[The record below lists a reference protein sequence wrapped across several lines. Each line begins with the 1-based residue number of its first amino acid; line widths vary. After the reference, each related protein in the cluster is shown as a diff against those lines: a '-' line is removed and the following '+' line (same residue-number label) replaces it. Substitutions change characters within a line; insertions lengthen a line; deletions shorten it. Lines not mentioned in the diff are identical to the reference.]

1 MELDIYR
8 GGSVNVTVEIDER
21 TRLLQ
26 RLLGE
31 DIIRAVFPSHDI
43 VDIAIGDYV
52 IHDSRNYYVNNLP
65 AIVKNSST
73 NFEYNVI
80 FEGIYYNL
88 GKTQFIFTVVDK
100 SGTATTTT
108 TDHLI
113 DSGANF
119 VAGDVGKQVKNT
131 TDNTYALITA
141 RNSPTDV
148 TLDTD
153 IMENTETYE
162 IYDYTNAEGEFD
174 LMTDLDGA
182 IDLLIANMNRID
194 SGWSR
199 GTTDQSDTETKLIH
213 FNSETCMSVL
223 QRLTTEFAGEYYFAT
238 QAINF
243 TDTVGGASSLPT
255 VSYYS
260 GLRGITRQAVD
271 SKNIIT
277 RLIAFGSERNLG
289 NDYRDFAR
297 RLKFKTGA
305 GSVPY
310 LESNVTLYG
319 TIEHTKIFDDVYP
332 HRVNTITSVA
342 TMNTYT
348 TLEATGID
356 FNINNYLL
364 GGISPKLRFSTGDLA
379 GYEFEVA
386 GYVSTTDTLTIIPYQ
401 DEYTD
406 ILPSATLHQRLGDLF
421 VLTDITM
428 PTSYITT
435 AESLLQTKAQAYL
448 NANSS
453 PRVNYA
459 ITPDWRYLKE
469 NDYDIDVGDSITI
482 TDSDLNITVATR
494 VVELSKSLSKP
505 FKYSLRLADSIEPQ
519 MMRRLYDDADDVKRK
534 ENISRTGSI
543 DLRRKNWKRSTDEI
557 TARRIQTDSGLPG
570 HYKRQLLN
578 RDDNTYRMYDDEN
591 NNVLLIDDNIENLVS
606 PGIKIENSSA
616 GGIIYIKRDASNISY
631 LRDFRLF
638 VASNITSPPSAVISG
653 LMNATSSEAVIKA
666 TIGVA
671 HTGKLY
677 SGLLGAVEKY
687 YVDEAGNAYFAG
699 YITLEFGDLV
709 SEQNPA
715 AIDAIR
721 LKATGDDVD
730 VVLGD
735 TTGFFTVWN
744 AADDTAVFYVN
755 NIGDADIVGDFTTIG
770 TGIFG
775 DLVVDTDTLV
785 VDKTNKRVGVRR
797 GLPDS
802 ALHIKASTSGGHV
815 GDNYAGQLIIQSPT
829 DNVNTNVVIT
839 GYKSNAGGDPDIQL
853 WYLGSSAGAN
863 ENIILLNRRNAIL
876 ALGTNNTTRVTIL
889 GNGDVGVGAVPTLL
903 FSANEKAG
911 MTPIGGFAIKLTN
924 ETGANTIA
932 GQLVRAD
939 DAVNDAVDL
948 TGANELECIGVFL
961 ESGIADG
968 SEAWVV
974 VSGIADVAM
983 EDNVAAI
990 RGYWVRAS
998 VDEPGYADVT
1008 NATAPQPINQTHF
1021 TEIGNCIETV
1031 TAGGGGTHILA
1042 RCVLHFN

>member
-100 SGTATTTT
+100 FGSATTTT

-113 DSGANF
+113 DGGASF
-119 VAGDVGKQVKNT
+119 VADDVGKQVKNT
-131 TDNTYALITA
+131 TDNTYALITV
-141 RNSPTDV
+141 RNSGTDV

-223 QRLTTEFAGEYYFAT
+223 QRLTTEFSGEYYFAT

-271 SKNIIT
+271 SRNIIT

-289 NDYRDFAR
+289 NDYRNFAR

-356 FNINNYLL
+356 FNINNYQLD
-364 GGISPKLRFSTGDLA
+364 GISPKLRFSTGDLA
-379 GYEFEVA
+379 GYEFEMIA
-386 GYVSTTDTLTIIPYQ
+386 YQSTNHTITIIPYQ

-406 ILPSATLHQRLGDLF
+406 VLPSATLHQKLGDLF
-421 VLTDITM
+421 VITDITM

-435 AESLLQTKAQAYL
+435 AETLLQTKAQAYL
-448 NANSS
+448 DANSS

-505 FKYSLRLADSIEPQ
+505 FKYTLRLADSIEPQ
-519 MMRRLYDDADDVKRK
+519 MMRRLYDEGEDVKRK
-534 ENISRTGSI
+534 EDISQVGSV
-543 DLRRKNWKRSTDEI
+543 DLRRKNWKRTTDEI
-557 TARRIQTDSGLPG
+557 TARRIQTDSGLPE
-570 HYKRQLLN
+570 HYKRQVLN
-578 RDDNTYRMYDDEN
+578 RDDNTHRMYNSVNRNVYTLDDD
-591 NNVLLIDDNIENLVS
+591 VFGSS
-606 PGIKIENSSA
+606 PGILLSEPSYGGVIRNYKDATNVSILRSWLLYIISDTGAPLFDGLSLETMAVPNYGIYSA
-616 GGIIYIKRDASNISY
+616 TMA
-631 LRDFRLF
+631 
-638 VASNITSPPSAVISG
+638 
-653 LMNATSSEAVIKA
+653 
-666 TIGVA
+666 
-671 HTGKLY
+671 TGKTGNLY
-677 SGLLGAVEKY
+677 VGILSNTKVY

-699 YITLEFGDLV
+699 NIIVGDYISLEFGDLV
-709 SEQNPA
+709 SEQNPD

-721 LKATGDDVD
+721 IKATGDDVD

-735 TTGFFTVWN
+735 TTGYFSVWN
-744 AADDTAVFYVN
+744 VADDTAVFYVN
-755 NIGDADIVGDFTTIG
+755 NLGDTDITGDFTTIG
-770 TGIFG
+770 TGVFG

-785 VDKTNKRVGVRR
+785 VDKTNKRVGIRR

-802 ALHIKASTSGGHV
+802 ALHIKAGTSGIV
-815 GDNYAGQLIIQSPT
+815 GDEHAGQLIIQSPT

-839 GYKSNAGGDPDIQL
+839 GYKSDAGGDPDVQL
-853 WYLGSSAGAN
+853 WYLGSASSSN
-863 ENIILLNRRNAIL
+863 ENITFLNRRNAKL
-876 ALGTNNTTRVTIL
+876 TLGTNNTTRVTIL
-889 GNGDVGVGAVPTLL
+889 GNGNTGVGAVPTLL
-903 FSANEKAG
+903 FSANEKIG
-911 MTPIGGFAIKLTN
+911 MTPIGGLAIKLTN
-924 ETGANTIA
+924 KSGGVTVQGQAVIA
-932 GQLVRAD
+932 YSTTAVD
-939 DAVNDAVDL
+939 DAFDVAGLSADNVI
-948 TGANELECIGVFL
+948 GIVLEAGV
-961 ESGIADG
+961 ADG
-968 SEAWVV
+968 SEAWIVTG
-974 VSGIADVAM
+974 GIADVLMDAGGSTRGSRVISSGNIAGSA
-983 EDNVAAI
+983 DIWDVGGAVA
-990 RGYWVRAS
+990 
-998 VDEPGYADVT
+998 
-1008 NATAPQPINQTHF
+1008 THF
-1021 TEIGNCIETV
+1021 QEIGHCIESI
-1031 TAGGGGTHILA
+1031 GGIGLT
-1042 RCVLHFN
+1042 RCILHFN